1 MRTLAECLHC
11 VFEVQYATYQLKR
24 RIRAPKMG
32 ASGAAEYVD
41 MSPKGTK
48 RLVLL
53 YITQCVI
60 KPTNEGTFGVSAF
73 EEYEAFKNF

>member
-1 MRTLAECLHC
+1 
-11 VFEVQYATYQLKR
+11 
-24 RIRAPKMG
+24 MG